1 MSATILIVDDEET
14 ARINI
19 SKFLTDKGYET
30 LDVDTIKQAAEYI
43 NQGNADIVLLDAQL
57 PDGFGPTFLEETAS
71 MPMRPPIIMITA
83 FGDVEMAV
91 EAMKNG
97 AHDFLQKPIRLEQLE
112 SSIQRAEEIVSMRRE
127 LAHLR
132 RTQQDQLNFIVGETP
147 KMKSVIEQ
155 AQRAAE
161 ASVSVLITGETGTGK
176 EVLARAIHLMGP
188 RSEKPFIAIN
198 CAAIQDTVLE
208 SELFGYEAGAFTSAE
223 KRKHGLMEVAD
234 GGILFLDEISSMS
247 VDMQAKLLR
256 AIEDHEF
263 RRVGGT
269 NLIKVD
275 VEILAASNRDLK
287 ILMEEG
293 NFREDL
299 YYRLKVVDL
308 DLPPLRERRKD
319 IPDLVGVFIRVSN
332 QQLGKN
338 VLDVDPNALEA
349 LVGHDWPG
357 NIRELK
363 NIVERAVLFCDD
375 PSIGLSHLPAEL
387 TETSEEPS

>member
-287 ILMEEG
+287 ILMEEA

-349 LVGHDWPG
+349 LVDHDWPG

-387 TETSEEPS
+387 TETPAEPS